1 MIVCITGTNTD
12 VGKTVATAALASAI
26 TQAGAEVVAAKP
38 IQTGEAPGQGD
49 AAVISALAGVPTF
62 ERWRYPEPL
71 APNVAARRAR
81 RTTPPLGDVAAWVR
95 GLNAD
100 NRVVLV
106 EGAGGLLVRLG
117 GAPGSEY
124 TLADIARELD
134 APLVV
139 VTSLGLG
146 SLNLAE
152 LTCVYA
158 HSRGLA
164 VAGLIGGMIPADP
177 DLATRLNVEELPRV
191 TGVPYWGSLPVGA
204 GSLGADPAHDAGAG
218 NEANEAFAAM
228 AWRCLQ
234 PAVAALLG

>member
-26 TQAGAEVVAAKP
+26 AQAGAEVVAAKP
-38 IQTGEAPGQGD
+38 VQTGEAPGQGD
-49 AAVISALAGVPTF
+49 AAVISALAGVPAF

-71 APNVAARRAR
+71 APNVAARRAQ
-81 RTTPPLGDVAAWVR
+81 RTTPPLRDVAAWVR
-95 GLNAD
+95 GLDAD

-117 GAPGSEY
+117 GAPGGEY
-124 TLADIARELD
+124 TLADIALELG

-158 HSRGLA
+158 HSRGLV
-164 VAGLIGGMIPADP
+164 VAGP
-177 DLATRLNVEELPRV
+177 
-191 TGVPYWGSLPVGA
+191 SVG
-204 GSLGADPAHDAGAG
+204 
-218 NEANEAFAAM
+218 
-228 AWRCLQ
+228 
-234 PAVAALLG
+234 